1 MSGLTGKI
9 NFDSRGFR
17 TDFDLDIVELKKEGL
32 VKVNIGKKINNLSV
46 YIFVA
51 QNTNF
56 DL

>member
-32 VKVNIGKKINNLSV
+32 VKVNIEKN
-46 YIFVA
+46 
-51 QNTNF
+51 Q
-56 DL
+56 